1 MLLHILSI
9 ELYNIELSP
18 MYPNEV
24 CIEDAINKYYINKYY
39 CVILQILRIL
49 LHGTSKTMK
58 TKRSKSER

>member
-24 CIEDAINKYYINKYY
+24 CIEDAIRCKAMHFVTWNKQNY
-39 CVILQILRIL
+39 
-49 LHGTSKTMK
+49 
-58 TKRSKSER
+58 ED